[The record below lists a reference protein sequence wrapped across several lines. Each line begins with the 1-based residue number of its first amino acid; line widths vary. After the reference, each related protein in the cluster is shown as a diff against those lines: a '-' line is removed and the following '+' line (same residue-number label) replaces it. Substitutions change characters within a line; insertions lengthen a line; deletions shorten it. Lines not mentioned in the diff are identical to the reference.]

1 MAVKEKLNVAIEIG
15 SFSFKVAV
23 INRSSAKTSLEFF
36 KVINI
41 SSVAPEQKISY
52 IIDFIEKELVSRVLL
67 TSNISINF
75 CDPSLQIK
83 IIELPII
90 PKNEIRPAIELHLNT
105 KFSIDS
111 SFIFDYEIN
120 GQKTDSE
127 GLKKTEI
134 VCAIVRRDNLNQ
146 ICDALAKKGFVIE
159 AVNISA
165 FSYIAIL
172 KELGLGQ
179 KEPVAVVDIGYNVTD
194 FIVYS
199 EHKIKFIRKFFIGSQ
214 QFSEAIKEKM
224 QVQRQSGFSGDEANI
239 LKEKYGIPGEDFV
252 DQEYDLASGQ
262 LLSMLRP
269 CLEKFVSELKHSI
282 DYYQENAQI
291 SKIKNIF
298 LVGGGTRLRNLDSF
312 LSQKANTQIRA
323 MEIPKALLDSYK
335 EKQELQD
342 SFVIIAGVV
351 GLALAPKNKVNLL
364 PLEFQVKKIE
374 KLVKRYMRIAE
385 IAIAAILLL
394 LLTGIYSKSG
404 QLQKQLKSV
413 NAERGGL
420 EDLRL
425 INSRVSFR
433 NNLEERLKK
442 GAAPVDWYLK
452 EISKIIPDSIVLN
465 SIDLNK
471 KDATLKIDGIVLP
484 SVKDGTSEITNFMN
498 RIEDSPFFE
507 SADLSSS
514 NKISKMD
521 RISYSFSIKCKIK

>member
-1 MAVKEKLNVAIEIG
+1 
-15 SFSFKVAV
+15 
-23 INRSSAKTSLEFF
+23 
-36 KVINI
+36 
-41 SSVAPEQKISY
+41 
-52 IIDFIEKELVSRVLL
+52 
-67 TSNISINF
+67 
-75 CDPSLQIK
+75 
-83 IIELPII
+83 
-90 PKNEIRPAIELHLNT
+90 
-105 KFSIDS
+105 
-111 SFIFDYEIN
+111 
-120 GQKTDSE
+120 
-127 GLKKTEI
+127 
-134 VCAIVRRDNLNQ
+134 
-146 ICDALAKKGFVIE
+146 
-159 AVNISA
+159 
-165 FSYIAIL
+165 
-172 KELGLGQ
+172 
-179 KEPVAVVDIGYNVTD
+179 
-194 FIVYS
+194 
-199 EHKIKFIRKFFIGSQ
+199 
-214 QFSEAIKEKM
+214 M

-269 CLEKFVSELKHSI
+269 CLEKFVSELRHSI

-312 LSQKANTQIRA
+312 LSQKANAQIRA

-394 LLTGIYSKSG
+394 LLMGIYSKSG